1 LTAARDNIREH
12 AMASLFAFLH
22 HVAAFTLFA
31 ALVLELILIRDDLT
45 VGTARRLQV
54 ADMVFGISA
63 GILILVGLLR
73 VFYFEKGATYYFH
86 TWTFIAKLTLFVVI
100 GLVSII
106 PTREFLSWRN
116 AIKQGQAPSVS
127 AEKLRSLRSIVHL
140 ELVGVVAIILMAAM
154 MAKGIGLML

>member
-1 LTAARDNIREH
+1 
-12 AMASLFAFLH
+12 
-22 HVAAFTLFA
+22 
-31 ALVLELILIRDDLT
+31 LT
-45 VGTARRLQV
+45 VGTARRLHV

-63 GILILVGLLR
+63 GILIVVGLLR

-140 ELVGVVAIILMAAM
+140 ELVGVVAIILMAAL

>member
-1 LTAARDNIREH
+1 
-12 AMASLFAFLH
+12 MASLFAFLH

-31 ALVLELILIRDDLT
+31 ALVLELVLIRDDLT

-63 GILILVGLLR
+63 GVLIVVGLLR
-73 VFYFEKGATYYFH
+73 VLYFEKGATYYFH

-106 PTREFLSWRN
+106 PTREFLSWRK
-116 AIKQGQAPSVS
+116 AMKQGQAPSVS

-140 ELVGVVAIILMAAM
+140 ELVGVVAIILMAAL